1 MGTSVANAKQFLV
14 DRIAAE
20 AEREVAPLNEIEKAM
35 LAFSEPGA
43 SAEELGTARAFERDF
58 DDQEYEKRIARLAR
72 AVYDRDVEAGRKAE
86 WDEALDELASED
98 FYLMVMLEQ
107 AGIVK
112 TTSHL
117 RLPDWRL
124 LVGFAPALV
133 CVALAAALAFV
144 PLGSRII
151 PNDTLRLVVAVLVLL
166 APFALGR
173 LRGRRE
179 G

>member
-1 MGTSVANAKQFLV
+1 MATSVASAKQFLV

-20 AEREVAPLNEIEKAM
+20 AEREGAPLNEIEKAM
-35 LAFSEPGA
+35 LAFSEVGA
-43 SAEELGTARAFERDF
+43 SEKELDQARTFERDF
-58 DDQEYEKRIARLAR
+58 DDKEYESRIARLAR
-72 AVYDRDVEAGRKAE
+72 SVYDRDVAAGRKAE
-86 WDEALDELASED
+86 WDQALDELASED

-124 LVGFAPALV
+124 LVGFVPALV
-133 CVALAAALAFV
+133 CVALAAAVAFT
-144 PLGSRII
+144 PLGSRIF
-151 PNDTLRLVVAVLVLL
+151 PNDVLRLAVAVLLLL

-173 LRGRRE
+173 LRGRRA

>member
-1 MGTSVANAKQFLV
+1 MSPGVATAKQFLV
-14 DRIAAE
+14 NRIAAE
-20 AEREVAPLNEIEKAM
+20 AERDGAPLNEIEKAM
-35 LAFSEPGA
+35 LAFSEAGA
-43 SAEELGTARAFERDF
+43 TAEELEATRAFERDF
-58 DDQEYEKRIARLAR
+58 DDQEYETRIARLAR
-72 AVYDRDVEAGRKAE
+72 AVYDRDVEAGRKPE
-86 WDEALDELASED
+86 WDEALDELTSED
-98 FYLMVMLEQ
+98 LYLMVMLEQ

-133 CVALAAALAFV
+133 CVALAAALAFA

-151 PNDTLRLVVAVLVLL
+151 PNDTLRLVVAVLLLL

-173 LRGRRE
+173 LRGRRA

>member
-1 MGTSVANAKQFLV
+1 MATSLAKAKQFLV
-14 DRIAAE
+14 DRIATE
-20 AEREVAPLNEIEKAM
+20 AEREGAPLNEIENAM
-35 LAFSEPGA
+35 LAFSEDGA
-43 SAEELGTARAFERDF
+43 SEKELEWARTFERDF
-58 DDQEYEKRIARLAR
+58 DDKEFEGRMARLAR
-72 AVYDRDVEAGRKAE
+72 TVYDRDVEAGRKAE

-133 CVALAAALAFV
+133 CVALAAAVAFS

-151 PNDTLRLVVAVLVLL
+151 PNDTLRLGLMVLL
-166 APFALGR
+166 ILTPFALGK
-173 LRGRRE
+173 LLGRRS

>member
-1 MGTSVANAKQFLV
+1 MATSVANAKEFLV

-20 AEREVAPLNEIEKAM
+20 ADREGLPLSEIEKAM
-35 LAFSEPGA
+35 LAFSEAGA
-43 SAEELGTARAFERDF
+43 TAEQLEKARSFERDC
-58 DDQEYEKRIARLAR
+58 DDKEYEDRIARLAR
-72 AVYDRDVEAGRKAE
+72 AVYDRDVASGRKAE

-112 TTSHL
+112 MTSHL

-124 LVGFAPALV
+124 LAGFAPALV
-133 CVALAAALAFV
+133 CVTLAAAVAFL

-151 PNDTLRLVVAVLVLL
+151 PNDMLRLGVAVLLVLTPL
-166 APFALGR
+166 VLGR
-173 LRGRRE
+173 LRGGRK

>member
-1 MGTSVANAKQFLV
+1 MSTSVAEAKQFLAN
-14 DRIAAE
+14 RIAAE
-20 AEREVAPLNEIEKAM
+20 AEREGAPLSEIEKAM
-35 LAFSEPGA
+35 LAFSEAGA
-43 SAEELGTARAFERDF
+43 SEKELESARSFERDF
-58 DDQEYEKRIARLAR
+58 DDQEYESCIARLAR

-98 FYLMVMLEQ
+98 VYLMAMLEQ

-117 RLPDWRL
+117 LLPDWRL

-133 CVALAAALAFV
+133 CVGLAATVAFA
-144 PLGSRII
+144 PLGSRMI
-151 PNDTLRLVVAVLVLL
+151 PNDTLRLVVAVLLVL

-173 LRGRRE
+173 LRGRRA

>member
-1 MGTSVANAKQFLV
+1 MSTSVAEAKQFLV

-20 AEREVAPLNEIEKAM
+20 AEREGAPLSEIEKAM
-35 LAFSEPGA
+35 LAFSEAGA
-43 SAEELGTARAFERDF
+43 SAEELETAHSFERDF
-58 DDQEYEKRIARLAR
+58 DDKEYEHRIARLAR
-72 AVYDRDVEAGRKAE
+72 AAYDRDAGAGRKAE

-124 LVGFAPALV
+124 LVGFAPALA
-133 CVALAAALAFV
+133 CMALAAAVAFA
-144 PLGSRII
+144 PLSSRII
-151 PNDTLRLVVAVLVLL
+151 PNDTLRLVVAVLLLL

-173 LRGRRE
+173 LRRRRAD
-179 G
+179 

>member
-1 MGTSVANAKQFLV
+1 MSHGVAKAKQFLV
-14 DRIAAE
+14 NRIAAE
-20 AEREVAPLNEIEKAM
+20 AERDGTPLNEIEKAM
-35 LAFSEPGA
+35 LAFSEAGA
-43 SAEELGTARAFERDF
+43 TAEELETARAFERDF
-58 DDQEYEKRIARLAR
+58 DDQEYEKRIAWLAR
-72 AVYDRDVEAGRKAE
+72 AVYDRDVEGGRKPE
-86 WDEALDELASED
+86 WDEALDELTSED
-98 FYLMVMLEQ
+98 LYLMVMLEQ

-112 TTSHL
+112 TTSQL

-133 CVALAAALAFV
+133 CVALAAALAFA

-151 PNDTLRLVVAVLVLL
+151 PSDSLRLVVAVLLLL

-173 LRGRRE
+173 LRGRRA

>member
-1 MGTSVANAKQFLV
+1 MATSVANAKQFLV

-20 AEREVAPLNEIEKAM
+20 AEREGAPLNEMEKAM
-35 LAFSEPGA
+35 LAFSEAGA
-43 SAEELGTARAFERDF
+43 SAEELETARAFERDF
-58 DDQEYEKRIARLAR
+58 DDKEYEGRVARLAR
-72 AVYDRDVEAGRKAE
+72 AVYDHDVEAGRKAE

-98 FYLMVMLEQ
+98 FYLMLMLEQ

-124 LVGFAPALV
+124 LVGFAPALI
-133 CVALAAALAFV
+133 CVALAAAVAFA

-151 PNDTLRLVVAVLVLL
+151 PNDTLRLVLAVLLVL
-166 APFALGR
+166 APFALGK

>member
-1 MGTSVANAKQFLV
+1 MGTSVAKAKQFLA

-20 AEREVAPLNEIEKAM
+20 AEREVAPLNETEKAM
-35 LAFSEPGA
+35 LAFSETGA
-43 SAEELGTARAFERDF
+43 SPEELETARGFERDF

-86 WDEALDELASED
+86 WDEALDELANED

-133 CVALAAALAFV
+133 CVALAAALAFA

-151 PNDTLRLVVAVLVLL
+151 PNDTLRLVVAVLLLL